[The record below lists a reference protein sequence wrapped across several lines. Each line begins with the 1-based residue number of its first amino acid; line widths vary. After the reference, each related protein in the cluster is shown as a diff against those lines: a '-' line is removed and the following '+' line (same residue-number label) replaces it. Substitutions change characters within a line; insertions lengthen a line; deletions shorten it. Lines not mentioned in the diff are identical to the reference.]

1 MAFLMAVFDKIT
13 KAAQD
18 VVRGAKDITDTA
30 RQNSLIAGE
39 QKQISNLYFQIGK
52 LYHETQE
59 INPDTPLG
67 KLCLAINASNER
79 IAAYNEEI
87 RKIRGT
93 IRCSS
98 CGADIPVASSFCG
111 VCGANTEGAC
121 EMPKSAETSI
131 KYCTSCRAQ
140 LDEGVAF
147 CSSCGQKQ

>member
-1 MAFLMAVFDKIT
+1 MAVFDRIT

-39 QKQISNLYFQIGK
+39 EKQISNLYLQIGR

-67 KLCLAINASNER
+67 KLCLAINASYER
-79 IAAYNEEI
+79 IAIYNEEI

-93 IRCSS
+93 IRCPS

-111 VCGANTEGAC
+111 VCGVNTEISC
-121 EMPKSAETSI
+121 EIPRVVETSN
-131 KYCTSCRAQ
+131 KYCVNCNAQ
-140 LDEGVAF
+140 LDEGTAY
-147 CSSCGQKQ
+147 CPSCGQKQYK